1 MSDFLALDEGVSEQ
15 QARELI
21 RESARNGG
29 QEFEFPMETADGET
43 IWVVVFL
50 HGIGNFCPIVVDST
64 VGLWPNWGIALVFY
78 GLVVVVYRQW
88 ATRSS
93 GSIRG
98 VKR

>member
-64 VGLWPNWGIALVFY
+64 VGLWRTGVSPSCSTDW
-78 GLVVVVYRQW
+78 
-88 ATRSS
+88 SS
-93 GSIRG
+93 SCIDSGQHAVRVRFVG
-98 VKR
+98 